1 MTTARRDPKKKT
13 EYGTT
18 YRFIG
23 YHYLILWERGEG
35 RVSTKKQ
42 SVCQL
47 VKYKTVRLQSGN
59 IENKITHIIKAIY
72 QYPNIA
78 KPALKGIPI

>member
-23 YHYLILWERGEG
+23 YHHLILWERGEG

-42 SVCQL
+42 CLSVGEIKDCSIA
-47 VKYKTVRLQSGN
+47 VRKY
-59 IENKITHIIKAIY
+59 
-72 QYPNIA
+72 
-78 KPALKGIPI
+78 

>member
-23 YHYLILWERGEG
+23 YHHLILWERGEG

-47 VKYKTVRLQSGN
+47 VK
-59 IENKITHIIKAIY
+59 
-72 QYPNIA
+72 
-78 KPALKGIPI
+78 

>member
-18 YRFIG
+18 YRFID
-23 YHYLILWERGEG
+23 YHHLILWERGEG

-47 VKYKTVRLQSGN
+47 VK
-59 IENKITHIIKAIY
+59 
-72 QYPNIA
+72 
-78 KPALKGIPI
+78 